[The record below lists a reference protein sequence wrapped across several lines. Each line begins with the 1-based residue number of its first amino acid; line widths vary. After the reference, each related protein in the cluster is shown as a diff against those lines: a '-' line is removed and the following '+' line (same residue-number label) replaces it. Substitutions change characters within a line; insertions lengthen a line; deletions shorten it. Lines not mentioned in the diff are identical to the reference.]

1 METILVFRTGDYATW
16 QEKLG
21 GVADCAR
28 EHDWNVQVV
37 DARRGRI
44 DVARL
49 VSFWNPCGAVV
60 DASAATA
67 GLRPASFARL
77 PTVLMTPQTA
87 WPSFPSVTSDSQ
99 AIARIAAVE
108 LLARD
113 NQSFLFVDWPSDVV
127 WAASKRA
134 AFADILKLHGHDL
147 AVFRPTPREMKDRA
161 KLVARLAKA
170 LAKLARP
177 AGVFTVTDALGAI
190 ALDAAR
196 YAHLAVPEDVAV
208 VGVDDDA
215 EICENCRPTLSS
227 VRPSFRELGFAAG
240 NLLRQ
245 LLANPRPR
253 AKTAP
258 LIVPPLGLV
267 RRESSVV
274 LKKVD
279 AIANR
284 AAELIRRRATRGLTP
299 PEVLALFPGS
309 PRLAEIRF
317 KAAIGCSVRTAI
329 LNARL
334 DLAKNYLASG
344 DLSVAAVAN
353 FCGWKSD
360 LAFRKSFKARF
371 GHPPTGLHAATVRRH
386 DFRAIASTP

>member
-37 DARRGRI
+37 DARHGRI
-44 DVARL
+44 DLPRL

-60 DASAATA
+60 DASAAA
-67 GLRPASFARL
+67 SGLRPASFARL
-77 PTVLMTPQTA
+77 PTVLMTPQSA
-87 WPSFPSVTSDSQ
+87 ESSFPSVTSDSK
-99 AIARIAAVE
+99 AIARIAAIE

-113 NQSFLFVDWPSDVV
+113 NQSFLFVDWPSDVA
-127 WAASKRA
+127 WAASKRTV
-134 AFADILKLHGHDL
+134 FADILKLHGHDL
-147 AVFRPTPREMKDRA
+147 ATFRPTKREMKDRSRF
-161 KLVARLAKA
+161 VARLAKA

-177 AGVFTVTDALGAI
+177 VGVFAVTDALGAVT
-190 ALDAAR
+190 LDAAR
-196 YAHLAVPEDVAV
+196 YANLAVPEDVAV
-208 VGVDDDA
+208 VGVDDDT

-240 NLLRQ
+240 NLLHQ

-253 AKTAP
+253 TKATP

-274 LKKVD
+274 LKKAD

-284 AAELIRRRATRGLTP
+284 AAELVRRRATRGLTP

-317 KAAIGCSVRTAI
+317 KTAFGCSVRTAI
-329 LNARL
+329 LNAKL
-334 DLAKNYLASG
+334 DRAKSYLATG
-344 DLSVAAVAN
+344 DLTVAAVAN
-353 FCGWKSD
+353 FCGWQSD
-360 LAFRKSFKARF
+360 LAFRKAFKARF
-371 GHPPTGLHAATVRRH
+371 GFPPTGLHAPS
-386 DFRAIASTP
+386 DQ